1 MKKEEK
7 ENPLQKYL
15 DEKGLTMSDFSRM
28 SKLSLSAVHFICNGR
43 KMFRSTAIKIVKA
56 TKKEVSLEDLGF

>member
-15 DEKGLTMSDFSRM
+15 DDKGLTMSDFSRVC
-28 SKLSLSAVHFICNGR
+28 KLSLSSIHAICHGR
-43 KMFRSTAIKIVKA
+43 KMFRSTAVKIVKA
-56 TKKEVSLEDLGF
+56 TKKEVSLEDLGL